1 MTVIELYAKNN
12 YHLKDEWELS
22 TTIDYNKIAYI
33 LSNIPNENFTYDNIL
48 SHNAIPDEEINEQ
61 VRLKQILND
70 MEKIIMPNVILN
82 QKVKIYRVPK
92 KKDIYLLDDN
102 FAYVLFSYDE
112 KNHKIKVFDII
123 TSIIFSIRD
132 EN

>member
-1 MTVIELYAKNN
+1 
-12 YHLKDEWELS
+12 
-22 TTIDYNKIAYI
+22 
-33 LSNIPNENFTYDNIL
+33 
-48 SHNAIPDEEINEQ
+48 
-61 VRLKQILND
+61 
-70 MEKIIMPNVILN
+70 MPNVILS
-82 QKVKIYRVPK
+82 QKAKIYRVPK